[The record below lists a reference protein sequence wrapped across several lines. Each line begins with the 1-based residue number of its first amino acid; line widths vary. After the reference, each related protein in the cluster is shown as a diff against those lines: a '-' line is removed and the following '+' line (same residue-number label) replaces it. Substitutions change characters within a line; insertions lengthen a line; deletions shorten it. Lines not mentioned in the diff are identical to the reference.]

1 MTQTTVEPFDKN
13 ARQSATGGMN
23 QINKRRIVW
32 TNYLYIVPILM
43 FAAIFFYYP
52 VGYSARIST
61 LDWNGVSAQSK
72 YLGLQNYQDIFTRDL
87 IVRRALSNQ
96 LGFGIVVITSTMTLG
111 LAMAILLKSR
121 ARLKTVYKV
130 IFFLPVVLASTVS
143 SYVFRRIYDGSTGE
157 LNKILIAIG
166 LDSVAHPWLAD
177 PNTALLALMVV
188 SIWQG
193 TGFSF
198 MLYYAG
204 LTQIDEELYE
214 AARID
219 GANFFEII
227 RHIVFPLLRS
237 THFSLIILGVISVL
251 KTFDIVFLITQGG
264 PARSTEFLSTYIF
277 KRGLLEFDAGYA
289 SALAMLMIG
298 IALLLT
304 VIQLRNYSLNRKS

>member
-1 MTQTTVEPFDKN
+1 
-13 ARQSATGGMN
+13 MN
-23 QINKRRIVW
+23 PIRKRRVIW
-32 TNYLYIVPILM
+32 ANYLYIVPVLV

-61 LDWNGVSAQSK
+61 LDWNGVSAESK
-72 YLGLQNYQDIFTRDL
+72 SVGLQNYQDIFTRDL
-87 IVRRALSNQ
+87 IVRKALGNQ
-96 LGFGIVVITSTMTLG
+96 IAFGAVVITSTMTLG
-111 LAMAILLKSR
+111 LTMAILLKSR

-157 LNKILIAIG
+157 LNKILIAIE
-166 LDSVAHPWLAD
+166 LNSVAHPWLAD
-177 PNTALLALMVV
+177 PNTALVALMIV

-219 GANFFEII
+219 GANFFQII
-227 RHIVFPLLRS
+227 KNIVLPLLRS
-237 THFSLIILGVISVL
+237 THFSLIILGVISIL

-277 KRGLLEFDAGYA
+277 KRGLLEFNAGYA

-298 IALLLT
+298 IALILT
-304 VIQLRNYSLNRKS
+304 LIQLRNYSLNRKS